1 MSIVFVSNRLPVV
14 IEQSESGWS
23 AHPGSGGL
31 VTALHPLLKRLGGI
45 WLGWP
50 GAPGLEP
57 EGMERLLADFSR
69 SQGYRIAAVPLAED
83 EYRQFYEGFC
93 NQIIWPLFHDL
104 QSLCNFQPE
113 FWQSALKVEQK
124 FAQVVESRAHA
135 DDLIWVQ
142 DYHLMGLGKVLADR
156 GLRNKIVFFLHIPF
170 PPPDIFCK
178 LPWRKDV
185 LKALLR
191 YDVIGL
197 QTSRDLDNFSQCV
210 NRLLPDVQRRHTPRQ
225 ARMTLDGHTAL
236 AGVFPIGIDY
246 EEFANGAAREDV
258 ARKAEELRTNFPGRQ
273 IILGVDRLDYT
284 KGVLYRLRAM
294 ARALERYPE
303 LRKQI
308 TYFQVVVPSRE
319 NIPQYQTLKTDI
331 EQSVAQING
340 KYTEPGWIPIHHVFR
355 HVERTD
361 LLAWYRVADVAM
373 VTSLKDGMNLV
384 AKEYCACQIDG
395 NGVLVLSEFAG
406 AAEQLGRWAVLVNPY
421 DTDSMADA
429 IKLAVSMTP
438 AERRPA
444 MEKLRMNIREQNVY
458 WWLSQFLKVCGVR
471 QEQVGIPLVPG
482 DVI

>member
-23 AHPGSGGL
+23 VHRGSGGL
-31 VTALHPLLKRLGGI
+31 VTALDPLLRRAGGT

-57 EGMERLLADFSR
+57 EKIENLLSDFSR
-69 SQGYRIAAVPLAED
+69 SQGYRIAAVPLAEE
-83 EYRQFYEGFC
+83 EYIQFYEGFC

-113 FWQSALKVEQK
+113 FWQYALQVEQK
-124 FAQVVESRAHA
+124 FALAVESHTEPE
-135 DDLIWVQ
+135 DLIWVH
-142 DYHLMGLGKVLADR
+142 DYQLMGLGKILADR
-156 GLRNKIVFFLHIPF
+156 GLQNKLAFFLHIPF

-178 LPWRKDV
+178 LPWRRQV
-185 LKALLR
+185 LKALLC

-197 QTSRDLDNFSQCV
+197 QTTRDLDNFTQCV
-210 NRLLPDVQRRHTPRQ
+210 RRLLPDVQGRHTPRQ
-225 ARMTLDGHTAL
+225 ANMKLDGHSAMI
-236 AGVFPIGIDY
+236 GVFPIGIDY
-246 EEFANGAAREDV
+246 EEFADGAAQPEIVRQ
-258 ARKAEELRTNFPGRQ
+258 AAELRKNFPGRQ

-294 ARALERYPE
+294 ARALERYPD
-303 LRKQI
+303 LRQQV
-308 TYFQVVVPSRE
+308 TFFQVVVPSRE
-319 NIPQYQTLKTDI
+319 NVPQYQTLKTDI

-355 HVERTD
+355 HVGRKE

-406 AAEQLGRWAVLVNPY
+406 AAEQLGRWAVLINPY
-421 DTDSMADA
+421 DTDGVAEA
-429 IKLAVSMTP
+429 IKLAVMMTP
-438 AERRPA
+438 SERRPA
-444 MEKLRMNIREQNVY
+444 MEKLRLNIREQNVY
-458 WWLSQFLKVCGVR
+458 WWLSEFLMACGR
-471 QEQVGIPLVPG
+471 DHEHPDTPLVAG